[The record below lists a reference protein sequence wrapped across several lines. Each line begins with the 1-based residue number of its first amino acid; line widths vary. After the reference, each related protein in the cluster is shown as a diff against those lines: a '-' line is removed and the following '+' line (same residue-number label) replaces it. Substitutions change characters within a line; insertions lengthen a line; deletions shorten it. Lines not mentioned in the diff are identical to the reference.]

1 MTCERWRSM
10 LTDAALGIPPT
21 PELLRHLEGCA
32 GCGARL
38 AELRGTVARID
49 AEIQAG
55 LEVAAGAPFLAR
67 VRQRAAERKRRRR
80 WLTGW
85 LLPVAAVAGVL
96 ALSLLVPRGAAPPSR
111 APSVRALAPEP
122 PPARADVPDEPP
134 ALPVPAVPARDAHS
148 VRRAQPSEP
157 EAFLRPGE
165 KARIRALA
173 ESLQSRPV
181 SAASLLAVGFD
192 PGEARDAP
200 LRALPPPARDVAG
213 GLEKPLGPIQ
223 IAPMQAARNEIKPLT
238 IEPGGQ
244 IAGR

>member
-1 MTCERWRSM
+1 MSCERWRST

-38 AELRGTVARID
+38 AELRGVVARID
-49 AEIQAG
+49 GEIQAG
-55 LEVAAGAPFLAR
+55 LDVAAGAAFLAR
-67 VRQRAAERKRRRR
+67 VRQRAAERKPRRR

-85 LLPVAAVAGVL
+85 LLPFAAVVGVL
-96 ALSLLVPRGAAPPSR
+96 ALTLLVPRGAERP

-122 PPARADVPDEPP
+122 PPARADVGDEPP
-134 ALPVPAVPARDAHS
+134 ALSVAAVPARDVRS
-148 VRRAQPSEP
+148 VPRARSSEP
-157 EAFLRPGE
+157 EVFLRPGE

-173 ESLQSRPV
+173 ESLRSRPV

-192 PGEARDAP
+192 PGPAQDAP
-200 LRALPPPARDVAG
+200 LRALPQPAREVAG
-213 GLEKPLGPIQ
+213 GMEKPLGPIQ
-223 IAPMQAARNEIKPLT
+223 IAPLQATRTEIKPLT

-244 IAGR
+244 AAGR